1 MDLPAKGS
9 AANGTGIG
17 QPVPRREDLRLV
29 RGNGRYTADENLPG
43 QVYAVMARS
52 PHAHARIR
60 SIATETAMA
69 APGVLA
75 VLTGADFLADGLK
88 PVPHKPWSP
97 HMKEAQLHIKGG
109 EPPFEAPHYPLPT
122 DKARFVGE
130 AVAMVV
136 AETVHAAK
144 DGAER
149 IVIDYEVLPAVVETV
164 AAARQDAPRVHDSAK
179 SNVCFDGELGDAA
192 ATDAAFARAAHVAR
206 FETWVQRVTGVPMEP
221 RAALAAYNAESGR
234 YTVYAGN
241 GGAVRLKNDL
251 AQILDVSPEKVRV
264 LMGDVGGNFG
274 TRGMIYP
281 EFALI
286 AWAAKKVGRPVKW
299 IIERHEALLSDYQA
313 RDLAVEAELA
323 LDDKGKFLA
332 MRGSNIGNLGGH
344 TTNFAMVQKGVQMMS
359 SIYRMPAA
367 HFRARA
373 TLSNTAPTRPYRSAG
388 RPEVIFVMERLID
401 IAARD
406 FGFDRIAIRR
416 RNLVTEKELPYKNPF
431 GVEYDN
437 GDYIGGID
445 LALKLGDW
453 AGFKRRRAEAK
464 RRGKYRGI
472 GVGVYVD
479 ISTGVPREKAEIT
492 VSPDGFVEL
501 VIGITSQGQG
511 HETSFA
517 QLVTEWLGL
526 PIEAVRFVTGDTD
539 RVTVGGGA
547 HSGRGMRLGSIV
559 IKKSADGII
568 EKGLRIAEH
577 LLETAAADIEFK
589 DGRFAVKGT
598 NHAVG
603 LFEVAKAAA
612 ERTDLPDDLRGPL
625 HAACDETVAEASYP
639 YGAHVCEVEVDADTG
654 LVRLIN
660 YVAVDDVGRAVNPLI
675 IHGQVHGG
683 IAQGVGQALLEHAH
697 YDPQSGQMLAGSL
710 MDYAMPRASDL
721 PFYVTALSEVPSS
734 THPLGIRPAGEGGTV
749 PALAVVINAIVDA
762 LSKFGVRHVEMPA
775 TPEKVWRAIAEA
787 RSTGAAE
794 AH

>member
-1 MDLPAKGS
+1 MSPPGGMMDQAAKGS
-9 AANGTGIG
+9 GIG
-17 QPVPRREDLRLV
+17 QPVRRREDFRLV
-29 RGNGRYTADENLPG
+29 RGGGRYTADENLPG
-43 QVYAVMARS
+43 QVYAVMLRS

-60 SIATETAMA
+60 AVATDQAKA

-75 VLTGADFLADGLK
+75 VLTGADVLADGLK

-97 HMKEAQLHIKGG
+97 HPAEAKLHNKGG
-109 EPPFEAPHYPLPT
+109 EPPFEAPHFALPA

-144 DGAER
+144 DAAER
-149 IVIDYEVLPAVVETV
+149 IVIDYEVLPAVVETI
-164 AAARQDAPRVHDSAK
+164 AAARQDAPRVHDSAQ

-192 ATDAAFARAAHVAR
+192 ATDAAFARAAHVTR
-206 FETWVQRVTGVPMEP
+206 FETWVQRITGVPMEP
-221 RAALAAYNAESGR
+221 RAALAAYDAETGR

-251 AQILDVSPEKVRV
+251 ATMLDVPPDKVRV
-264 LMGDVGGNFG
+264 LMQDVGGNFG
-274 TRGMIYP
+274 TRGMIYA
-281 EFALI
+281 EFAVV
-286 AWAAKKVGRPVKW
+286 AWAAKKLGRPVKW
-299 IIERHEALLSDYQA
+299 IIERHESFLSDYQA

-332 MRGSNIGNLGGH
+332 MRGSNLGNLGAH

-367 HFRARA
+367 YFRARA
-373 TLSNTAPTRPYRSAG
+373 TLSHTSPTRPYRSAG

-401 IAARD
+401 LAAREC
-406 FGFDRIAIRR
+406 GYDRVTLRR

-437 GDYIGGID
+437 GDYIGGMD
-445 LALKLGDW
+445 LALKLVDW
-453 AGFKRRRAEAK
+453 L
-464 RRGKYRGI
+464 
-472 GVGVYVD
+472 
-479 ISTGVPREKAEIT
+479 GVP
-492 VSPDGFVEL
+492 
-501 VIGITSQGQG
+501 
-511 HETSFA
+511 
-517 QLVTEWLGL
+517 
-526 PIEAVRFVTGDTD
+526 IECVRFVTGDTD

-559 IKKSADGII
+559 IKKSTDGII

-577 LLETAAADIEFK
+577 LLETAASDIEFK

-603 LFEVAKAAA
+603 LFEMARAAL
-612 ERTDLPDDLRGPL
+612 ERADLPEDLRGPL
-625 HAACDETVAEASYP
+625 YAACDETVAEASYP
-639 YGAHVCEVEVDADTG
+639 YGAHVCEVEVDPDTG
-654 LVRLIN
+654 AVKVIT

-683 IAQGVGQALLEHAH
+683 IAQGIGQALLEHAH
-697 YDPQSGQMLAGSL
+697 YDPESGQMLAGSF

-721 PFYVTALSEVPSS
+721 PSYITELSEVPSS

-749 PALAVVINAIVDA
+749 PALAVVINAVVDA
-762 LSKFGVRHVEMPA
+762 LWDFGVRHVEMPA
-775 TPEKVWRAIAEA
+775 TPQKVWQAIQDAKK
-787 RSTGAAE
+787 AAAPAQ